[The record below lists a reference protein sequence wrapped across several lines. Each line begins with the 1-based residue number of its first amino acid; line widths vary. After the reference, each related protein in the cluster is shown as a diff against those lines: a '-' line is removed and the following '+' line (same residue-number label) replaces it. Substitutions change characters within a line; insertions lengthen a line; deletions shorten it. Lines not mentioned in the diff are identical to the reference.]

1 MNTARGRPNLRR
13 NPMDIILRIEGDPA
27 AWILEASGYRAV
39 AQDLSQASRPVVL
52 PVVAPLQGRLVLSP
66 RCAGSIAVLG
76 PPGGACGGSP
86 ATSSCPTALL
96 YVPSVASRDAFP
108 GYALARNTDL
118 GALEQEIVA
127 AMSQGSVLTVEVSDN
142 SERGRSRAQRRGAA
156 PRRALP
162 GGVGQQARR
171 RWCPALRSRAGHHR
185 AFRTRSSWPRGRR
198 QDERSQRWK
207 LPPLQPSV

>member
-1 MNTARGRPNLRR
+1 
-13 NPMDIILRIEGDPA
+13 MDIFLRIEGDPT
-27 AWILEASGYRAV
+27 AWVLQASGYQAV

-76 PPGGACGGSP
+76 PPGGAGWVPSDIKL
-86 ATSSCPTALL
+86 PTALL
-96 YVPSVASRDAFP
+96 YVPSATGPTQDFP

-142 SERGRSRAQRRGAA
+142 SERGVLVLNGAA
-156 PRRALP
+156 LLLAVL
-162 GGVGQQARR
+162 
-171 RWCPALRSRAGHHR
+171 CPAA
-185 AFRTRSSWPRGRR
+185 
-198 QDERSQRWK
+198 
-207 LPPLQPSV
+207 